1 MAHSLSAKKRIR
13 QDAKR
18 RSRNRGRKNEMRE
31 LTKAFDEAIA
41 KADQEQAQVEFRKLT
56 AYLDEIALTSTL
68 HKNTAARKK
77 SRAARQLAELKSK

>member
-13 QDAKR
+13 QNETR
-18 RSRNRGRKNEMRE
+18 RSRNRARKSTMRD

-41 KADQEQAQVEFRKLT
+41 KGDQKEAQTALAKLT
-56 AYLDEIALTSTL
+56 ACLDATSLRSTM

-77 SRAARQLAELKSK
+77 SQAAKKLAQLKAK

>member
-18 RSRNRGRKNEMRE
+18 RSRNRGRKSEMRE

-41 KADQEQAQVEFRKLT
+41 KADHDQAQVEFRKLT
-56 AYLDEIALTSTL
+56 AHLDEIALTSTL

-77 SRAARQLAELKSK
+77 SRAARQLAQLKSK

>member
-13 QDAKR
+13 QNETQ
-18 RSRNRGRKNEMRE
+18 RSRNRGRKSTMRE

-41 KADQEQAQVEFRKLT
+41 KGDEKEAQTAFRKLT
-56 AYLDEIALTSTL
+56 ACLDGTALTSTL

-77 SRAARQLAELKSK
+77 SQAAKKLAQLKAK

>member
-18 RSRNRGRKNEMRE
+18 RSRNRGRKSEMRE
-31 LTKAFDEAIA
+31 LTKAFDEAVA
-41 KADQEQAQVEFRKLT
+41 KADHDQAQVEFRKLT
-56 AYLDEIALTSTL
+56 ACLDEIALTSTL

-77 SRAARQLAELKSK
+77 SRAARQLAQLKSK